1 MLCDALCRYE
11 VLAMLQ
17 HSNHLEAEY
26 GAGPH
31 TISVPRLRPAD
42 GSELSIRPPY
52 EVRALAAGHRAALSL
67 STQQF
72 FSRLLN
78 SIQAGPWHQ
87 IQQDEHVL
95 LSCSIQLDMDRQMPV
110 SCCVAQTVGILGLFA
125 SPLPIYYYPR
135 HIHACPAL
143 SG

>member
-1 MLCDALCRYE
+1 MFMSDMDGVACGCVVLCCAVLCHAVPACRYE

-52 EVRALAAGHRAALSL
+52 EVSHRHR
-67 STQQF
+67 F
-72 FSRLLN
+72 F
-78 SIQAGPWHQ
+78 G
-87 IQQDEHVL
+87 
-95 LSCSIQLDMDRQMPV
+95 
-110 SCCVAQTVGILGLFA
+110 CCH
-125 SPLPIYYYPR
+125 PLPPQR
-135 HIHACPAL
+135 
-143 SG
+143 

>member
-1 MLCDALCRYE
+1 MPLLPPVPVCRFE

-52 EVRALAAGHRAALSL
+52 EVR
-67 STQQF
+67 
-72 FSRLLN
+72 RL
-78 SIQAGPWHQ
+78 QWAEMQH
-87 IQQDEHVL
+87 
-95 LSCSIQLDMDRQMPV
+95 
-110 SCCVAQTVGILGLFA
+110 
-125 SPLPIYYYPR
+125 
-135 HIHACPAL
+135 
-143 SG
+143 